1 MTIQNQPHP
10 VRPTPGTYKKTYIKV
25 VNGRKTIPSNGMMNV
40 PNARLTNGVNNQT
53 MSNARRGKADAN
65 SAKRQAMIDTS

>member
-1 MTIQNQPHP
+1 MIIQNQPHP

-40 PNARLTNGVNNQT
+40 SNARLTNGVNNQT

-65 SAKRQAMIDTS
+65 SAKRQAMINTS